1 MINHQ
6 NFGAG
11 AYNPPPGYRLVPDER
26 LMTREQQLAQMYNRT
41 PYQDPTMM
49 NQQPVKP
56 AQNPVPTIPA
66 RIIASP
72 EEIAPNEVP
81 SDMTPALFLQNDS
94 QAIYMAVVNRRGV
107 IDQFKYVL
115 EQQPTEESTQKES
128 PTVAIDFAELT
139 NKVMTRLD
147 DVMAELDQ
155 VKKMTRSQNRYHK
168 PYNNKPKEGK
178 NDA

>member
-6 NFGAG
+6 NFGG
-11 AYNPPPGYRLVPDER
+11 PYNPPPGYRLVPDER
-26 LMTREQQLAQMYNRT
+26 LMTREQQLAQMYNRQ
-41 PYQDPTMM
+41 PYQDQVMT
-49 NQQPVKP
+49 NQQPAKP
-56 AQNPVPTIPA
+56 VQNTVPTIPA

-94 QAIYMAVVNRRGV
+94 KAIYMAVVNRRGV

-115 EQQPTEESTQKES
+115 EQQSTEEPVQNES
-128 PTVAIDFAELT
+128 SVASVDFEELT

-155 VKKMTRSQNRYHK
+155 VKKMTRTQNRYHK
-168 PYNNKPKEGK
+168 PYYSKQKEEK
-178 NDA
+178 SNA

>member
-1 MINHQ
+1 MINRQ
-6 NFGAG
+6 NFGEG

-49 NQQPVKP
+49 NQQSVKP

-66 RIIASP
+66 RTIASP
-72 EEIAPNEVP
+72 DEIAPNEVP

-115 EQQPTEESTQKES
+115 EQQPAEEPAQNDS
-128 PTVAIDFAELT
+128 PSVSVDFTELT

-168 PYNNKPKEGK
+168 PYNKPKEGK
-178 NDA
+178 QDA